1 MAAIVC
7 SAAKMFNGD
16 DVKILPI
23 VGTTRLI
30 IHLYAIHR
38 VLHLATPLGHSFMSP
53 LATIPWAQSAVGG
66 RTPAPNSSSRV
77 RIIAT
82 SQPNKTTATPTDTA
96 VTLQNHS
103 HTPRATPNRGSPS
116 HDNLNT
122 KMTTEPP
129 RTQHRPR
136 KNEHFSSKRTF

>member
-66 RTPAPNSSSRV
+66 RTASALMASRV
-77 RIIAT
+77 RSRTT
-82 SQPNKTTATPTDTA
+82 SQAKMIPANASSRA
-96 VTLQNHS
+96 VRLRS
-103 HTPRATPNRGSPS
+103 EEHTS
-116 HDNLNT
+116 
-122 KMTTEPP
+122 
-129 RTQHRPR
+129 
-136 KNEHFSSKRTF
+136 

>member
-66 RTPAPNSSSRV
+66 RTASAIMAARV
-77 RIIAT
+77 RIRTT
-82 SQPNKTTATPTDTA
+82 SQAKMIPAIAIARAVRSEKLSGSHSATAKT
-96 VTLQNHS
+96 
-103 HTPRATPNRGSPS
+103 
-116 HDNLNT
+116 
-122 KMTTEPP
+122 
-129 RTQHRPR
+129 
-136 KNEHFSSKRTF
+136 

>member
-66 RTPAPNSSSRV
+66 PDGISNHGIQGANQDH
-77 RIIAT
+77 
-82 SQPNKTTATPTDTA
+82 QPGEDDP
-96 VTLQNHS
+96 
-103 HTPRATPNRGSPS
+103 
-116 HDNLNT
+116 
-122 KMTTEPP
+122 
-129 RTQHRPR
+129 
-136 KNEHFSSKRTF
+136 SKRQLQGGEMIVGQWIPQSQRQKY